1 MKTLAFWKYHG
12 LGNDF
17 VMFNGL
23 RDSESILRN
32 LTPETIKSLC
42 DQHTGIGADGIIV
55 AGKTGTGYR
64 MTYFNADGYEAEMCG
79 NGLRCTVALLTS
91 LGEDLTQET
100 EIATGGGP
108 VRATALPDGTVRNT
122 MPAPKFRDISGIPEI
137 NHPNLRHA
145 VIIDNQQF
153 DGVIVDIGNPHFV
166 INKKVSLEE
175 LLAWGP
181 KLEKHRM
188 FPNRTNV
195 EFVEIPN
202 RNSVEILIW
211 ERGVGRTLAC
221 GSGATASVVAA
232 AALGLVDLEKEITVQ
247 MEGGTL
253 SVQVSSDF
261 REIWLRGPAQ
271 FVFQGELT
279 LEGGW
284 HGLVS

>member
-23 RDSESILRN
+23 LDSESILRK
-32 LTPETIKSLC
+32 LTPETIISLC
-42 DQHTGIGADGIIV
+42 DRHTGIGADGVIV
-55 AGKTGTGYR
+55 AGKTGAGYR

-79 NGLRCTVALLTS
+79 NGLRCTVALLTN
-91 LGEDLTQET
+91 LGENLTQET

-108 VRATALPDGTVRNT
+108 VRAIALPEDTVRNT

-137 NHPNLRHA
+137 NDTNLRYT
-145 VIIDNQQF
+145 VIIKNQQF

-166 INKKVSLEE
+166 INKNVSLEE

-181 KLEKHRM
+181 ILEKHQL

-195 EFVEIPN
+195 EFIDVLN
-202 RNSVEILIW
+202 RTKVEILIW

-221 GSGATASVVAA
+221 GSGATASVTAA
-232 AALGLVDLEKEITVQ
+232 AALGLVDLGKDISVH

-261 REIWLRGPAQ
+261 QEIWLQGPAQ

>member
-17 VMFNGL
+17 LMFNGL
-23 RDSESILRN
+23 QDSESILHK
-32 LTPETIKSLC
+32 LTPDIIISLC
-42 DQHTGIGADGIIV
+42 DRHTGIGADGIIV
-55 AGKTGTGYR
+55 AGKTGAGYR

-79 NGLRCTVALLTS
+79 NGLRCTVALLTR
-91 LGEDLTQET
+91 LGENLTQET
-100 EIATGGGP
+100 EIATGGRP
-108 VRATALPDGTVRNT
+108 VRAFVLPDGTVRNT

-137 NHPNLRHA
+137 N
-145 VIIDNQQF
+145 NQQF
-153 DGVIVDIGNPHFV
+153 DGVIIDIGNPHFV

-181 KLEKHRM
+181 ILEKHQL

-195 EFVEIPN
+195 EFIDVLN
-202 RNSVEILIW
+202 RSTVEILIW

-221 GSGATASVVAA
+221 GSGATASVIAA
-232 AALGLVDLEKEITVQ
+232 ATLGLVDLGKDIAVQ

-253 SVQVSSDF
+253 SVQVSPDF
-261 REIWLRGPAQ
+261 QEIWLQGPAQ

-279 LEGGW
+279 VEGGW